1 MDVVITVHVSDV
13 DMAERNRGDSS
24 IHQTIT
30 WWLLEVG
37 QPKFDSIVLKAT
49 NTDDVDRIMEDAD
62 KNLMIS
68 RHLTERGKDFS
79 ISSAKSTQE
88 SIKSN

>member
-1 MDVVITVHVSDV
+1 MLYMIKHNLIKRGMLKCPTFIWKITTTT
-13 DMAERNRGDSS
+13 E
-24 IHQTIT
+24 
-30 WWLLEVG
+30 
-37 QPKFDSIVLKAT
+37 
-49 NTDDVDRIMEDAD
+49 DVDRIMEDAD
-62 KNLMIS
+62 KKLMIS